1 MRNSERPAG
10 EFLVNS
16 RLEKR
21 FGNAD
26 IDVED
31 EAFRLLKDLRRA
43 LGSYSLISKIEVSLA
58 VDLESGADAEKEA
71 S

>member
-10 EFLVNS
+10 EFLASS

-21 FGNAD
+21 LDNAD
-26 IDVED
+26 INVYD
-31 EAFRLLKDLRRA
+31 ETLRLLKASRRA
-43 LGSYSLISKIEVSLA
+43 LDSYSLISKIEVSLA
-58 VDLESGADAEKEA
+58 VVLESGAAAEKEA

>member
-26 IDVED
+26 INVED

>member
-26 IDVED
+26 INVED

-43 LGSYSLISKIEVSLA
+43 SDSYSLISKIEVSLA
-58 VDLESGADAEKEA
+58 VDLESGAAAEKEA